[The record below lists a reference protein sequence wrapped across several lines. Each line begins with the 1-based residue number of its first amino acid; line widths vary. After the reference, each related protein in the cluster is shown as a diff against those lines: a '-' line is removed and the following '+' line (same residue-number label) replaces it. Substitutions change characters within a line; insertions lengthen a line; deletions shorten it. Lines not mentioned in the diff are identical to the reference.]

1 MTNAELRSLIPN
13 VIHEVEGESLL
24 IDKLAPW
31 LASANKWLTDNFVGE
46 DYSLPESL
54 LPLTKK
60 VIVFKAFADAV
71 PLSRC
76 HAQPCRFCCYQY
88 RWQGTGL

>member
-1 MTNAELRSLIPN
+1 MKTSEMTITNAELRSLIPN

-54 LPLTKK
+54 TLC
-60 VIVFKAFADAV
+60 
-71 PLSRC
+71 PLSMSR
-76 HAQPCRFCCYQY
+76 
-88 RWQGTGL
+88 